1 MLTRRVP
8 QQYLADEIGSEDLE
22 DMYKECHQKIREDP
36 TYTKTDKADLE
47 AWKAASKATH
57 PKKISLAE
65 RRERIE
71 AKKAAWVAAK
81 ETADEE

>member
-1 MLTRRVP
+1 
-8 QQYLADEIGSEDLE
+8 
-22 DMYKECHQKIREDP
+22 MYKECHAKIREDP
-36 TYTKTDKADLE
+36 VYTKTDKAELE
-47 AWKAASKATH
+47 SWIKASKATH

-71 AKKAAWVAAK
+71 AKKAAWIAAK

>member
-36 TYTKTDKADLE
+36 TYTKTDKR
-47 AWKAASKATH
+47 S
-57 PKKISLAE
+57 
-65 RRERIE
+65 
-71 AKKAAWVAAK
+71 
-81 ETADEE
+81 EEHTSEL